1 MEERDI
7 RLDQTKKVFEVLSNL
22 IKENE
27 PCSYRYLIYDLLGF
41 EPKDYNI
48 LLQGMIITNAL
59 CDLNSYIDILNK
71 LEKWLK
77 DLTINNQSN
86 IKNNHYNP
94 DELEDTKI
102 IDNIV
107 YKIKP
112 ISIQAQETLDKLK
125 ELKEKGDK

>member
-71 LEKWLK
+71 LEKWLEEQQN
-77 DLTINNQSN
+77 LTCGCGITPEYIYAFENC
-86 IKNNHYNP
+86 
-94 DELEDTKI
+94 
-102 IDNIV
+102 
-107 YKIKP
+107 
-112 ISIQAQETLDKLK
+112 LDKLK
-125 ELKEKGDK
+125 ELKGDE

>member
-22 IKENE
+22 IKENK

-71 LEKWLK
+71 LEKWLEEK
-77 DLTINNQSN
+77 QDIVLGSGIT
-86 IKNNHYNP
+86 
-94 DELEDTKI
+94 LE
-102 IDNIV
+102 
-107 YKIKP
+107 YKYACEDMI
-112 ISIQAQETLDKLK
+112 EYLK
-125 ELKEKGDK
+125 ELKEKE

>member
-59 CDLNSYIDILNK
+59 CDLNGYIDILNK

-77 DLTINNQSN
+77 DLIINNQSN
-86 IKNNHYNP
+86 IKNNHYRP

-125 ELKEKGDK
+125 ELKEKE